1 MSDIKRRP
9 RVQIVNETQDTMTD
23 YSTKLELKTFRE
35 KNTSIVVIRNEML
48 ALWQLPH
55 LRLK

>member
-9 RVQIVNETQDTMTD
+9 RVQTVNETQDTMTEN
-23 YSTKLELKTFRE
+23 STKLELKTFRE